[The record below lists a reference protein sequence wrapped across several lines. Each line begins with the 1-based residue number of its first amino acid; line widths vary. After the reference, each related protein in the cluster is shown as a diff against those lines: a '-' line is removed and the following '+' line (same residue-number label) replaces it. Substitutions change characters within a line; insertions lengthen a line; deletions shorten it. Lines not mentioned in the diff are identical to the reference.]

1 MRVAVYSGSFDPLHI
16 GHLAIMERLSASRE
30 FDWTYLVIS
39 PQNPFK
45 DPVKALSA
53 ERRYRAAVE
62 AVRRHP
68 DLHVWVDN
76 IELEMPAPHYTIRT
90 LEALREREPG
100 NEFTLVVGGDN
111 LESIPRWR
119 EAPRLLSEF
128 GIVVYPRTGF
138 DTAALRDRLLSEH
151 PDYRIRLIDAP
162 LVDISSSEI
171 RDMLARGEDP
181 SKYLM

>member
-1 MRVAVYSGSFDPLHI
+1 MRIAVYSGSFDPLHT
-16 GHLAIMERLSASRE
+16 GHLAVMERLSASRE

-45 DPVKALSA
+45 DAAKALSA
-53 ERRYRAAVE
+53 ERRYREAVE

-90 LEALREREPG
+90 LDTLQQREPG

-111 LESIPRWR
+111 LEGIERWR
-119 EAPRLLSEF
+119 EAPRLLSEY
-128 GIVVYPRTGF
+128 GIVVYPRTGW
-138 DTAALRDRLLSEH
+138 DVAALRERILAAH
-151 PDYRIRLIDAP
+151 PDYKIGLIDAP
-162 LVDISSSEI
+162 CVDISSTEI
-171 RDMLARGEDP
+171 RAMQERGEDA